1 MPAGCPAAI
10 LRLIRENRME
20 DSSLM
25 ERVALTRLRRFERV
39 AKVAETSPSTLW
51 QTLARQAARNAY
63 RDYLLAASLT
73 GRDEAFLARLN
84 RAA

>member
-1 MPAGCPAAI
+1 MD
-10 LRLIRENRME
+10 N
-20 DSSLM
+20 SSLM

-39 AKVAETSPSTLW
+39 AKVAETSGSPMW

-63 RDYLLAASLT
+63 RDYLLAASLA
-73 GRDEAFLARLN
+73 GRDEAFLARLG